1 MIARFIGRLFGQTSR
16 PVVSDECWNETLAQL
31 PFLSALATE
40 DLARLRRLAEDFL
53 AEKEFTTAGGLELND
68 AISLSIAVQGCLP
81 ILNLGLDW
89 YSGWVGIVVYP
100 DEFVIPRAIEDE
112 DGIVHEYDELASG
125 EAWGG
130 GPLLISWRDVQMAGS
145 GYNVAIHEFAHKL
158 DMLTGE
164 ADGVPPL
171 HSGMSKA
178 KWKAILHAAYEDFC
192 KEVDAAELSDGETE
206 LDPYAAENPAE
217 FFAVVSE
224 AFFES
229 PDLVSAKYPDFYEQL
244 TLFYRQ
250 DFLENPHRNY

>member
-1 MIARFIGRLFGQTSR
+1 MIAAFIGRLFGQTR
-16 PVVSDECWNETLAQL
+16 TPVVAEERWEETLTQL
-31 PFLSALATE
+31 PFLRALAPE

-53 AEKEFTTAGGLELND
+53 AEKEFTTTGGLELND
-68 AISLSIAVQGCLP
+68 AICLSIAVQGCLP

-89 YSGWVGIVVYP
+89 YRGWVGIIVYP
-100 DEFVIPRAIEDE
+100 DEFVIPRTIEDE

-125 EAWGG
+125 EAWSG

-158 DMLTGE
+158 DMRTGE

-171 HSGMSKA
+171 HSGMSRE
-178 KWKAILHAAYEDFC
+178 KWETTLHAAYDEFC
-192 KEVDAAELSDGETE
+192 KEVDAAALADGETE

-217 FFAVVSE
+217 FFAVISE
-224 AFFES
+224 AFFET
-229 PDLVSAKYPDFYEQL
+229 PDLISTKYPDFYKQL

-250 DFLENPHRNY
+250 DLLENHR

>member
-1 MIARFIGRLFGQTSR
+1 MIAAFIGRLFGQTKA
-16 PVVSDECWNETLAQL
+16 PVIAEEGWKETLAQL
-31 PFLSALATE
+31 PFLMALAPA

-53 AEKEFTTAGGLELND
+53 AEKEFTTTGGLELND
-68 AISLSIAVQGCLP
+68 AICLSIAVQGCLP

-89 YSGWVGIVVYP
+89 YRDWVGIIVYP
-100 DEFVIPRAIEDE
+100 DEFVIPRTIEDE

-158 DMLTGE
+158 DMRTGE

-171 HSGMSKA
+171 HSGMSRE
-178 KWKAILHAAYEDFC
+178 KWEKTLHAAYEEFC
-192 KEVDAAELSDGETE
+192 KEVDAAELADGETE
-206 LDPYAAENPAE
+206 LDPYASENPAE
-217 FFAVVSE
+217 FFAVISE
-224 AFFES
+224 AFFET
-229 PDLVSAKYPDFYEQL
+229 PDLVNKKYPDLYEQL

-250 DFLENPHRNY
+250 DLLENRR

>member
-1 MIARFIGRLFGQTSR
+1 MISAFIGRLFGRTR
-16 PVVSDECWNETLAQL
+16 APVVSEECWEETLAQL

-53 AEKEFTTAGGLELND
+53 AEKEFTTSGGLELND
-68 AISLSIAVQGCLP
+68 AICLSIAVQGCLP

-89 YSGWVGIVVYP
+89 YSGWVGIIVYP

-145 GYNVAIHEFAHKL
+145 GYNVAIHEFAHQL
-158 DMLTGE
+158 DMRTGE

-171 HSGMSKA
+171 HSGMSRE
-178 KWKAILHAAYEDFC
+178 KWRDTLHTAYEAFC
-192 KEVDAAELSDGETE
+192 KEVDAAELADGETA
-206 LDPYAAENPAE
+206 LDAYASESPAE

-224 AFFES
+224 AFFET
-229 PDLVSAKYPDFYEQL
+229 PDLVNTKYPDLYEQL

-250 DFLENPHRNY
+250 DLLKNRR